1 MKTSILLATYNGEN
15 YLPQQLASLSAQEG
29 ADFTVL
35 YQDDGSSDGTPARLE
50 AWSKSDSR
58 FFPAAEQGKH
68 LGAAGNFFS
77 LLKQTDADFVLL
89 CDQDDIW
96 LPHKVT
102 TLLRAAQQVTDP
114 SRPLLVH
121 SDAIVMDA
129 QGKELAPSFFH
140 LQGWNPAATHLNQL
154 LVQNNATGCMMLLNR
169 PLVDLVISYGDP
181 AKMFMHDW
189 FIALTAAAFGEIIF
203 VDEPL
208 TMYRQ
213 HGDNAIGASKA
224 SLLQRGLQA
233 LSQRQKSKVRIALTY
248 SHTKAFQD
256 AYGDAL
262 PETTRQVVESYLS
275 TQSMSKIPR
284 LLSIHR
290 QGCLMQSPVTR
301 LGQYF
306 FG

>member
-15 YLPQQLASLSAQEG
+15 YLSQQLASLAAQEG

-35 YQDDGSSDGTPARLE
+35 YQDDGSSDGTLVLLE
-50 AWSKSDSR
+50 AWSRKDPR
-58 FFPAAEQGKH
+58 FLPAAEQGKH

-102 TLLRAAQQVTDP
+102 TLLQAAQHVLDHA
-114 SRPLLVH
+114 RPLLVH

-129 QGKELAPSFFH
+129 LGKELAPSFFR

-169 PLVDLVISYGDP
+169 PLVDLVVSYGDP

-189 FIALTAAAFGEIIF
+189 FIALTAAAFGQIIF

-213 HGDNAIGASKA
+213 HGDNAIGASQA
-224 SLLQRGLQA
+224 SLLQRGLRA
-233 LSQRQKSKVRIALTY
+233 LSQRQKAKARIALTY
-248 SHTKAFQD
+248 SHTAAFQE
-256 AYGDAL
+256 AYGGAL
-262 PETTRQVVESYLS
+262 PEDARQVVESYLS
-275 TQSMSKIPR
+275 TQSMAKIPR

-290 QGCLMQSPVTR
+290 QGCLMQSSVTR